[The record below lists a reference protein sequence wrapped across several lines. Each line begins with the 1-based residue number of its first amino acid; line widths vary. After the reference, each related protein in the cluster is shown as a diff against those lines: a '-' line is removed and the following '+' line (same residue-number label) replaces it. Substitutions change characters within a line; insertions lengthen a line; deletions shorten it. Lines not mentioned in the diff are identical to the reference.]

1 MCLKMGRKIK
11 KHKPPQT
18 IPIINPPSRKAE
30 TKAVPA
36 PKIFPTMTMGA
47 SPDRT
52 AVITDKKTAFF
63 SGRPIIEAPNL

>member
-1 MCLKMGRKIK
+1 MCLKIGRNIK
-11 KHKPPQT
+11 KHKPPKT

-30 TKAVPA
+30 KKTVPA

-47 SPDRT
+47 YPDRM
-52 AVITDKKTAFF
+52 AAMTDEKTAFF